1 MPEVSVIIPC
11 YNSFHLMDRCL
22 KSLENQSFKN
32 FEVIIVDDCST
43 DTSYK
48 DIISYQTKSQ
58 LQMKVYQTV
67 VNSGPGPTRNLGI
80 DNCSGEYI
88 TFLDSDDWVE
98 PDWLMQMTR
107 ILRQDRDIDCVFFDY
122 YMQRG
127 SSNRYQQMV
136 HHCNEGYISRHDAL
150 LFANVSTCGKIFK
163 SQIIMEHNIRF
174 PDIRRKEDMPFNKI
188 AIANCAKHYYY
199 KKPFYHYVIH
209 SESIMHNAQFD
220 TERNAIEAFGV
231 VKEALGEHIPEVII
245 EGIFIKELLYSTVLT
260 MSMLGK
266 TDEEIKRH
274 IEKYEAMFPDW
285 SSNPSIKFLE
295 KHIKIALY
303 LIKHRYIWGLKI
315 MSITKRIVS
324 K

>member
-199 KKPFYHYVIH
+199 KKPF
-209 SESIMHNAQFD
+209 SFFCQRPSPFTN
-220 TERNAIEAFGV
+220 
-231 VKEALGEHIPEVII
+231 II
-245 EGIFIKELLYSTVLT
+245 LFIIAY
-260 MSMLGK
+260 
-266 TDEEIKRH
+266 IKDS
-274 IEKYEAMFPDW
+274 APLF
-285 SSNPSIKFLE
+285 
-295 KHIKIALY
+295 
-303 LIKHRYIWGLKI
+303 
-315 MSITKRIVS
+315 
-324 K
+324 